1 MPEALRGPALSQQAG
16 LRGDFLSFRTELVI
30 LPFACYTMST
40 GEGNEVPEVN
50 GDQAPQG
57 SRSLAGKGVGHGTE
71 QVT

>member
-16 LRGDFLSFRTELVI
+16 FRTELVI